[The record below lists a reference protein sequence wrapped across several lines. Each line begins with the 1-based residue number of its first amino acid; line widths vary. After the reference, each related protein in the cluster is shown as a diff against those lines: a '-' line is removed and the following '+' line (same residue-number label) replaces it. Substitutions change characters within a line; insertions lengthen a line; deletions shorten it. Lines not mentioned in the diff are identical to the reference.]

1 MATACGRRCR
11 RTTDTLKVTR
21 HGESVRI
28 RLGLAEAHVLE
39 QLLTEL
45 QEYLDPE
52 ALDPSDPV
60 HARLYPAAYEDDADA
75 AAFRELTESGLQQ
88 ERRNRADVCLADLR
102 DARSLVRTDLSMSA
116 ADADRWIRVLNDL
129 RLALGTRLDI
139 SEDDDYELHPDDPDV
154 HLRARYVWLTA
165 LQDMLVTTLLG

>member
-1 MATACGRRCR
+1 M
-11 RTTDTLKVTR
+11 TR

-28 RLGLAEAHVLE
+28 RLVLAEAHVLE

-45 QEYLDPE
+45 QELLEPD
-52 ALDPSDPV
+52 AMDPSDPV
-60 HARLYPAAYEDDADA
+60 HERLYPAAYEDDADSA
-75 AAFRELTESGLQQ
+75 AYRELTETGLSQ
-88 ERRNRADVCLADLR
+88 ERRGRAEHCLAELR
-102 DARSLVRTDLSMSA
+102 DARSLVRTDITLSPEG
-116 ADADRWIRVLNDL
+116 ADRWIRVLNDL

-139 SEDDDYELHPDDPDV
+139 SEDDDYDLRPGDPDV

>member
-1 MATACGRRCR
+1 VGDAAEERLI
-11 RTTDTLKVTR
+11 DTVKVTR

-45 QEYLDPE
+45 QEFLEPDVVD
-52 ALDPSDPV
+52 ASDPV
-60 HARLYPAAYEDDADA
+60 QKRLYPAAYDDDADA
-75 AAFRELTESGLQQ
+75 AAYRELTESSLRQ
-88 ERRNRADVCLADLR
+88 ERRNRADECLADLR
-102 DARSLVRTDLSMSA
+102 DARSLVRTDITMSGA
-116 ADADRWIRVLNDL
+116 EADRWIRVLNDL

-139 SEDDDYELHPDDPDV
+139 SEDDDYELRPGDPDV